1 MKFNLNHTILS
12 IFVVSSMV
20 FTSCA
25 EDVFESET
33 NRMAKISTGIEVEQ
47 PKATGVNNLSRSES
61 KAPEFKTYRVEG
73 AKGDMYLRYT
83 AAAGIVGNNS
93 ADSVIDSRGRLITT
107 SDFYD
112 DYGLFIYEYPSSS
125 TWATEHT
132 SATPNIVNERV
143 LRGRNWNT
151 NEFWP
156 GGGVKMAFFAY
167 APYNAAGVS
176 LLPSATTTD
185 YPTFHY
191 VTPADGAMQNDLLV
205 SYPSVFADPANTRG
219 GVDVPGDYNQ
229 IKYLRFKHACT
240 GVRLAVGDQM
250 APCTLKKIVIKGVYG
265 VGDFDYSTM
274 TWKVDNSTTYNYTLN
289 ADLVVRAT
297 DQNKVINDGKYV
309 FMLLPQTVPSNA
321 VIEMTV
327 DDGEEHVLT
336 ANIGG
341 SDWPMGYTVTY
352 YLSTSYVNSN
362 YILSVSTGTSSIS
375 GNGGSSTY
383 NVQSYKQTFYG
394 SQVAVPWEATYSVGS
409 DATEYSTPGST
420 VTAFTNAGSGSI
432 TGANYSITLGGAV
445 PVSDPT
451 TNPHTADLRSR
462 AAVSNV
468 NLAAGGETANC
479 YVVTAPGTYKFPLAW
494 GNSIKN
500 NAANTSAYNSEVFV
514 DYKGAKISD
523 VGPYIYNTYQP
534 FDAVLVW
541 QDAPDLVTP
550 SSVKLSSDKHFLEF
564 EVKKDNICQGNCI
577 LAVRDKNLDIMWS
590 WHIWVTDYDISAV
603 IPIKATNITLQWMP
617 VVLGFCDAET
627 RTSSA
632 TSTIYLHVKQTE
644 GTETANVSFDLGAA
658 TMNYGNNA
666 PYFQWGRKDP
676 MVAHTGVA
684 ATNKPIY
691 GTYTALNNM
700 STVDI
705 AVTIRTPYYFN
716 TSNGNPSLEL
726 WNVGNTITN
735 ASVEPVVKSIYDPSP
750 SGFHLP
756 CSGSFQG
763 WEEGGRTY
771 WQGISG
777 KWGRYL
783 FQLGPNTGNTYFLP
797 VLGYKNSYYS
807 YSYFAGEGD
816 YWTSGPSSSY
826 GGFGMYFNS
835 RTVSTAY
842 LSFGRS
848 CALTVIPVADN

>member
-1 MKFNLNHTILS
+1 MKKVAFCIKYAAIAATLMLA
-12 IFVVSSMV
+12 
-20 FTSCA
+20 SCA
-25 EDVFESET
+25 SEVLEQEKKAST
-33 NRMAKISTGIEVEQ
+33 IRISTAIDVEQ
-47 PKATGVNNLSRSES
+47 VKASGNENISRGET
-61 KAPEFKTYRVEG
+61 KAPEMRTFTMEG
-73 AKGDMYLRYT
+73 AKGNMYLRFT
-83 AAAGIVGNNS
+83 SAAGI
-93 ADSVIDSRGRLITT
+93 ADNEMSDSLSDSRGRLITT
-107 SDFYD
+107 SQFYD
-112 DYGLFIYEYPSSS
+112 DYGLFVYEYPNTS
-125 TWATEHT
+125 TWAAEYAT
-132 SATPNIVNERV
+132 ATPGIVNERV
-143 LRGRNWNT
+143 LKGRNWMT

-156 GGGVKMAFFAY
+156 GAGVKLALYAY

-176 LLPSATTTD
+176 ALPSATTTGK
-185 YPTFHY
+185 PTFHY
-191 VTPADGAMQNDLLV
+191 VTPAEGANQTDLLV
-205 SYPSVFADPANTRG
+205 SEDDVYVPVTNEKG
-219 GVDVPGDYNQ
+219 GVDVPGDYNA
-229 IKYLRFKHACT
+229 IKTLKFKHACT
-240 GVRLAVGDQM
+240 AVRIAVGTQM
-250 APCTLKKIVIKGVYG
+250 AACTIKKIAIKGIYG
-265 VGDFDYSTM
+265 TADYDFATG
-274 TWKVDNSTTYNYTLN
+274 TWGNYATTTSNYELN
-289 ADLVVRAT
+289 ADLVVKAT
-297 DQNKVINDGKYV
+297 DQNKIINDGKYA
-309 FMLLPQTVPSNA
+309 FMFLPQTVPASA
-321 VIEMTV
+321 IMELTV
-327 DDGEEHVLT
+327 DDGETHVLT

-341 SDWPMGYTVTY
+341 SQWKMGYSVTY
-352 YLSTSYVNSN
+352 YLSTSSVDNS

-432 TGANYSITLGGAV
+432 TGANYNITLGGAV

-462 AAVSNV
+462 AAVSDV

-603 IPIKATNITLQWMP
+603 IPIKSTNVTLQWMP

-666 PYFQWGRKDP
+666 TYFQWGRKDP
-676 MVAHTGVA
+676 MPPSTGLA
-684 ATNKPIY
+684 NKNKPIY
-691 GTYTALNNM
+691 GTYTALSNIN
-700 STVDI
+700 TTDI
-705 AVTIRTPYYFN
+705 AATIRTPYYFN
-716 TSNGNPSLEL
+716 SDNGNPSLEL
-726 WNVGNTITN
+726 WNVGNTSTTVNID
-735 ASVEPVVKSIYDPSP
+735 PVVKSIYDPSP
-750 SGFHLP
+750 AGFHLP
-756 CSGSFQG
+756 PSGAFDG
-763 WEEGGRTY
+763 WNENNRYYLNYDT
-771 WQGISG
+771 SG
-777 KWGRYL
+777 LKGMYL
-783 FQLGPNTGNTYFLP
+783 YQLAPNTGTIIFFP
-797 VLGYKNSYYS
+797 AFGYYLNGYSAIDAKGYYWSAGAYSASYGRF
-807 YSYFAGEGD
+807 SYFS
-816 YWTSGPSSSY
+816 SGYVDPQDWSYRSY
-826 GGFGMYFNS
+826 GNAVRS
-835 RTVSTAY
+835 VSE
-842 LSFGRS
+842 
-848 CALTVIPVADN
+848 